1 MTKIFKRLSL
11 SILAAL
17 FVVSAYAQV
26 TTSSLGGRVLD
37 EAGEPVPGVAVVA
50 THVPSG
56 TSYGVV
62 TNPEGRYTIQGMR
75 TGGPYTV
82 EVSCLGFATVRY
94 TDVTLQLGE
103 LYSLNAT
110 LKDDT
115 QLLQEVVVTAS
126 PTSKFASVE
135 KTGASTN
142 INSQQLTELPTVSRS
157 MSDVAKLSPFGGNGL
172 NFSGSSG
179 RSSNFTVD
187 GANFN
192 NNFGLSTA
200 LPGGGNPISIDAI
213 EEVQV
218 VVSPYDVRQSNFIG
232 GGMNAITKSGTNTL
246 KGSAYIY
253 HQNENLHGSR
263 IDGTDL
269 ERSKDRETTYG
280 FTLGGPVIKNKLFF
294 FVNAEYIP
302 NPTEIN
308 RWRTSEN
315 GVADEDRMI
324 TRVTTSEA
332 ETMRN
337 FLKTTYNY
345 DPGSYTSYNKDQS
358 NVKFLGRIDWNIS
371 QKHHLALRYNYTNA
385 NAWKTPSTSRSD
397 FGSSMMYDMVSKYG
411 LLFSNAMYNQMNK
424 ISTYSADLNSRLSDN
439 LSNQLL
445 VTYSNI
451 QDVRGSDSDFFPFV
465 EIFAGDLGADHAT
478 EPYMDFGYELF
489 TYRNNVQNTT
499 LNIKDD
505 VTYYKGDHKFTA
517 GVSFE
522 SQMAL
527 NAYMRNGTGSFRFA
541 SLSDFYAGK
550 APIEM
555 AFDWGFDGEEKP
567 AARVHFYQI
576 GLYAQDEWNVNDK
589 LKLTYGVR
597 FDNLSFDESDVM
609 TNNAALAIDYG
620 GRNVD
625 TGKWPKTHIQVSPR
639 LGFSYDV
646 FGDKRLKI
654 RGGTGLFAGRIP
666 LVFFTNMPTNAGI
679 VKGRATKVTDAAT
692 LAAMMPGGKLIT
704 NRWDILDVLNGI
716 SEQQANDKAAFIAN
730 GGSEKDATKNYPYAG
745 AFPKTITP
753 ETAPAPSEIAGVDR
767 NFKMPQVWK
776 SSIAFDWT
784 LPVSFPL
791 TITGEYIF
799 NKTINGVMLD
809 NYAIYQDNSG
819 WTTFNGA
826 DNRHIYPSTYKY
838 SKTNAFVLTNTN
850 KGYGSVATISLNSEP
865 VKGLN
870 VTAAYTHTVSKEI
883 TGMPG
888 SNAAA
893 AWQYIPSI
901 DGPNFNV
908 LHNSSYNLPD
918 RLMASVS
925 YTDKAHNHWSL
936 LYEGL
941 RYGGNSYIYAN
952 DMNGD
957 GYAYDLLY
965 IPTDDEIGIGAD
977 AKFRFASQDDMD
989 KYIEFA
995 KQDKYLSS
1003 HKGQYAEAYA
1013 VTQPMRH
1020 VFDFRYAHDFIVK
1033 AGKTKNTLQ
1042 LSLDVQNAGN
1052 LFNSQWGVSKS
1063 WNTDV
1068 PHDSNGN
1075 SKILKFERI
1084 DADGVP
1090 VFSTQVGSGVST
1102 WDYTHTLANCWY
1114 MQIGIKYM
1122 FN

>member
-1 MTKIFKRLSL
+1 MKNIFKRLSL
-11 SILAAL
+11 SLLAAL

-26 TTSSLGGRVLD
+26 TTSSLGGRVVD
-37 EAGEPVPGVAVVA
+37 QAGEPVPGVAVVA

-56 TSYGVV
+56 TTYGVV
-62 TNPEGRYTIQGMR
+62 TNGEGRYTIQGMR

-82 EVSCLGFATVRY
+82 EVSCLGFAPVKY
-94 TDVTLQLGE
+94 SDVTLSLGE
-103 LYSLNAT
+103 LYSLNAVM
-110 LKDDT
+110 KDDT
-115 QLLQEVVVTAS
+115 ELLQEVVVTAS

-142 INSQQLTELPTVSRS
+142 INSRQLTELPTVSRS

-246 KGSAYIY
+246 KGSAYVY

-263 IDGTDL
+263 IDGVDL

-280 FTLGGPVIKNKLFF
+280 FTLGGPIVKNKLFF

-308 RWRTSEN
+308 RWRTSED

-324 TRVTTSEA
+324 TRVTSAEA

-337 FLKTTYNY
+337 FLKDTYNY

-358 NVKFLGRIDWNIS
+358 NMKFLGRIDWNIS
-371 QKHHLALRYNYTNA
+371 QKHHLALRYNYTNS

-397 FGSSMMYDMVSKYG
+397 FGTSMTYDMVSKYG
-411 LLFSNAMYNQMNK
+411 LLFSNTMYNQMNK
-424 ISTYSADLNSRLSDN
+424 IATYSADLNSRLTDN

-465 EIFAGDLGADHAT
+465 EIFAGDLGEDHAS

-505 VTYYKGDHKFTA
+505 VTYYMGDHKITA

-527 NAYMRNGTGSFRFA
+527 NAYMRNGTGSYRFA

-555 AFDWGFDGEEKP
+555 AFDWGFDGEEEP

-576 GLYAQDEWNVNDK
+576 GLYAQDEWNVNDQ

-609 TNNAALAIDYG
+609 TNNAAYAIDYG
-620 GRNVD
+620 GRKVD

-646 FGDKRLKI
+646 FGDRRFKI

-679 VKGRATKVTDAAT
+679 VKGRATKITDAAT
-692 LAAMMPGGKLIT
+692 LAAMMPGGKMIT
-704 NRWDILDVLNGI
+704 DRWDILDALNGI
-716 SEQQANDKAAFIAN
+716 NASK
-730 GGSEKDATKNYPYAG
+730 Y
-745 AFPKTITP
+745 PKTITP

-784 LPVSFPL
+784 LPVSFPV

-819 WTTFNGA
+819 WPTFNGA
-826 DNRHIYPSTYKY
+826 DNRHIYPATYKY
-838 SKTNAFVLTNTN
+838 NKTNAFVLTNTN
-850 KGYGSVATISLNSEP
+850 KGYGSVATISINAEP
-865 VKGLN
+865 VKGLDF
-870 VTAAYTHTVSKEI
+870 TAAYTHTVSKEI

-893 AWQYIPSI
+893 AWQYIPSV

-918 RLMASVS
+918 RLMASIS

-941 RYGGNSYIYAN
+941 RYGGNSYLYSN
-952 DMNGD
+952 DFNGD
-957 GYAYDLLY
+957 GYAYDLIY
-965 IPTDDEIGIGAD
+965 IPNDDEIGVGAGSQ
-977 AKFRFASQDDMD
+977 FRFATQEDMD
-989 KYIEFA
+989 KYVEFA
-995 KQDKYLSS
+995 KQDEYLSS

-1020 VFDFRYAHDFIVK
+1020 IFDFRYAHDFIVK
-1033 AGKTKNTLQ
+1033 AGNTRNILQ
-1042 LSLDVQNAGN
+1042 LSLDVQNIGN

-1075 SKILKFERI
+1075 AKLFKYERT

-1090 VFSTQVGSGVST
+1090 VFSTNVGKGVST
-1102 WDYTHTLANCWY
+1102 WDYTHTLSNCWY
-1114 MQIGIKYM
+1114 MQIGVKYM

>member
-1 MTKIFKRLSL
+1 MKTFFKRLSL
-11 SILAAL
+11 SVLAML

-37 EAGEPVPGVAVVA
+37 EAGQPVPGVAVVA

-56 TSYGVV
+56 TTYGVV
-62 TNPEGRYTIQGMR
+62 SNAEGRYTIQGMR

-82 EVSCLGFATVRY
+82 EVSCLGYATVKY
-94 TDVTLQLGE
+94 SDVTLQLGE

-110 LKDDT
+110 MKDDS

-157 MSDVAKLSPFGGNGL
+157 MSDIAKLSPFGGNGM

-253 HQNENLHGSR
+253 HQNENLHGCR
-263 IDGTDL
+263 IDGADL

-308 RWRTSEN
+308 RWRTSED

-324 TRVTTSEA
+324 TRVTSEEA

-337 FLKTTYNY
+337 FLIKNYDY
-345 DPGSYTSYNKDQS
+345 DPGSYKSYNKDQS
-358 NVKFLGRIDWNIS
+358 NMKFLGRIDWNIS
-371 QKHHLALRYNYTNA
+371 QKHHLALRYNYTNS
-385 NAWKTPSTSRSD
+385 NTWKTPSTSRSD
-397 FGSSMMYDMVSKYG
+397 FSSSMAYDMVSKYG
-411 LLFSNAMYNQMNK
+411 LLFSNTMYNQMNK
-424 ISTYSADLNSRLSDN
+424 IATYSADLNSRLTDN

-451 QDVRGSDSDFFPFV
+451 QDVRGSDSSFFPFV
-465 EIFAGDLGADHAT
+465 EIFAGDLGADYAN

-499 LNIKDD
+499 LTVKDD
-505 VTYYKGDHKFTA
+505 VTYYMGDHKITG

-541 SLSDFYAGK
+541 SLSDFYAGN

-555 AFDWGFDGEEKP
+555 ALDWGFNGEEEP

-576 GLYAQDEWNVNDK
+576 GLYAQDEWNVNDQ

-609 TNNAALAIDYG
+609 TNNAALVIDYG

-625 TGKWPKTHIQVSPR
+625 TGKWPKTNIQISPR
-639 LGFSYDV
+639 FGFSYDV
-646 FGDKRLKI
+646 FGDRRLKI

-679 VKGRATKVTDAAT
+679 VKGRATKITDAAT

-704 NRWDILDVLNGI
+704 DRWEILDALNKI
-716 SEQQANDKAAFIAN
+716 DANK
-730 GGSEKDATKNYPYAG
+730 Y
-745 AFPKTITP
+745 PKTITP
-753 ETAPAPSEIAGVDR
+753 ETAPAPSEIAGVDY

-784 LPVSFPL
+784 LPVSFPV

-819 WTTFNGA
+819 WPTFNGA
-826 DNRHIYPSTYKY
+826 DNRHIYPATYKY

-850 KGYGSVATISLNSEP
+850 KGYGSVASISLNAEP
-865 VKGLN
+865 VKGMN

-893 AWQYIPSI
+893 AWQYIPSV

-918 RLMASVS
+918 RLMASIS

-941 RYGGNSYIYAN
+941 RYGGNSYIFFN
-952 DMNGD
+952 DFNGD
-957 GYAYDLLY
+957 GYTYDLIY
-965 IPTDDEIGIGAD
+965 IPKDDEIGIGAD

-1020 VFDFRYAHDFIVK
+1020 IFDFRYAHDFIVK
-1033 AGKTKNTLQ
+1033 CGKTKNTLQ

-1052 LFNSQWGVSKS
+1052 LFNSKWGVTKS

-1068 PHDSNGN
+1068 PHDNNGN
-1075 SKILKFERI
+1075 AKLFRFERI

-1090 VFSTQVGSGVST
+1090 VFSTNVEKGVST

>member
-576 GLYAQDEWNVNDK
+576 GLYAQDEWNVNDN

-679 VKGRATKVTDAAT
+679 VKGRATKVTDAAI

-918 RLMASVS
+918 RLMAAVS